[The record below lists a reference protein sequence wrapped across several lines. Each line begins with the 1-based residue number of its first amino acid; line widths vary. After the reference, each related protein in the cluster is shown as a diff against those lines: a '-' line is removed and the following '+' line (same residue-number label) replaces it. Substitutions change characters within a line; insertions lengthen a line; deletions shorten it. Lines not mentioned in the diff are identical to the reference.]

1 MVRSSVSYIGETV
14 TVSAENPEAVAT
26 ATCMGSDR
34 LVPMRAW
41 K

>member
-14 TVSAENPEAVAT
+14 TVAAENLEAVAT
-26 ATCMGSDR
+26 VTCMGSDR